1 MKGLRYGVA
10 LWVIVTISRYLIH
23 YAIQPWPFSSVL
35 LHLAFELVATLLL
48 GEVLDFVARS

>member
-23 YAIQPWPFSSVL
+23 YAIQPWPLSSVL
-35 LHLAFELVATLLL
+35 LRLAYELVATLLL